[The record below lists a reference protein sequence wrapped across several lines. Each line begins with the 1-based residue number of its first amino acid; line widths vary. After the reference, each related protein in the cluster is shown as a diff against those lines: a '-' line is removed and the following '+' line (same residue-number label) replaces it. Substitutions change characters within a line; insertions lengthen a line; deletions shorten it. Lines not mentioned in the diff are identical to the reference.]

1 MLVHAVGCGGEDCSE
16 LGGVIFDADRFRI
29 GSDLRNPL
37 VGRDG
42 LRFKRNSL
50 LDCVRYC
57 IVSPSQPGGVMFNS
71 LTYAKQLEEVGVS
84 PKQAEVHMQIMSDL
98 LESKLAMKDDIEKM
112 DAKFDTK
119 LARLE
124 TRLFRNLTAM
134 TAVLLTVAVALN
146 KFLN

>member
-1 MLVHAVGCGGEDCSE
+1 
-16 LGGVIFDADRFRI
+16 
-29 GSDLRNPL
+29 
-37 VGRDG
+37 
-42 LRFKRNSL
+42 
-50 LDCVRYC
+50 
-57 IVSPSQPGGVMFNS
+57 MFNS